1 MIKQERTEING
12 IEYTINT
19 IVATRALSLQPQLMK
34 LIGRSLVAFFEG
46 NDGSAKTPDAI
57 AKLEGEVMKKI
68 VDTLEYFRKRVLEY
82 KKIGIAYVSTAKP
95 LTDEQKKAV
104 AGKLLETTGYVDFQ
118 MNYTVDESLIGGM
131 VISIGDRV
139 VDSSIKHKIDELS
152 RRLMQI
158 QL

>member
-46 NDGSAKTPDAI
+46 NDGSAKTAEAV

-68 VDTLEYFRKRVLEY
+68 VDTLIEDVEKVNIVDLA
-82 KKIGIAYVSTAKP
+82 KNLIACGATKGTMSINFDNEFTGNLGTLY
-95 LTDEQKKAV
+95 
-104 AGKLLETTGYVDFQ
+104 KLLFAIIKLNFLDVFIQ
-118 MNYTVDESLIGGM
+118 P
-131 VISIGDRV
+131 
-139 VDSSIKHKIDELS
+139 DSVGA
-152 RRLMQI
+152 
-158 QL
+158 

>member
-12 IEYTINT
+12 VEYTINT

-68 VDTLEYFRKRVLEY
+68 VDTLIEDVEKVNIVELA
-82 KKIGIAYVSTAKP
+82 KNLIACGATKGTMSINFDNEFTGNLGTLY
-95 LTDEQKKAV
+95 
-104 AGKLLETTGYVDFQ
+104 KLLFAIIKLNFLDVFIQ
-118 MNYTVDESLIGGM
+118 P
-131 VISIGDRV
+131 
-139 VDSSIKHKIDELS
+139 DSVGA
-152 RRLMQI
+152 
-158 QL
+158 

>member
-46 NDGSAKTPDAI
+46 NDGSAKTADAI

-68 VDTLEYFRKRVLEY
+68 VDTLIEDVEKVNIVDLA
-82 KKIGIAYVSTAKP
+82 KNLIACGATKGTMSINFDNEFTGNLGTLY
-95 LTDEQKKAV
+95 
-104 AGKLLETTGYVDFQ
+104 KLLFAIIKLNFLDVFIQ
-118 MNYTVDESLIGGM
+118 P
-131 VISIGDRV
+131 
-139 VDSSIKHKIDELS
+139 DSVGA
-152 RRLMQI
+152 
-158 QL
+158 

>member
-68 VDTLEYFRKRVLEY
+68 VDTLIEDVEKVNIVDLA
-82 KKIGIAYVSTAKP
+82 KNLIACGATKGTMSINFDNEFTGNLGTLY
-95 LTDEQKKAV
+95 
-104 AGKLLETTGYVDFQ
+104 KLLFAIIK
-118 MNYTVDESLIGGM
+118 MNFLDVFIVS
-131 VISIGDRV
+131 
-139 VDSSIKHKIDELS
+139 DSVGA
-152 RRLMQI
+152 
-158 QL
+158 

>member
-1 MIKQERTEING
+1 MIKQERQEING

-68 VDTLEYFRKRVLEY
+68 VDTLIEDVEKVNIVDLA
-82 KKIGIAYVSTAKP
+82 KNLIACGATKGTMSINFDNEFTGNLGTLY
-95 LTDEQKKAV
+95 
-104 AGKLLETTGYVDFQ
+104 KLLFAIIKLNFLDVFIQ
-118 MNYTVDESLIGGM
+118 P
-131 VISIGDRV
+131 
-139 VDSSIKHKIDELS
+139 DSVGA
-152 RRLMQI
+152 
-158 QL
+158 